1 MPIFMTL
8 ADLLNFSMF
17 FIGAL
22 CAWAIVRGM
31 SDD

>member
-1 MPIFMTL
+1 MPIFLTH
-8 ADLLNFSMF
+8 AELLNFSMF

-22 CAWAIVRGM
+22 CAWAVVKGM